1 MGFTECLIHK
11 SSLLSLSLGALD
23 ALSADGFTNVSVINC
38 GFYIDLHQQIGEWSA
53 FTPEPIQC
61 LSFSA
66 IINDSE
72 VINLHVLKIK
82 LIVLFRHAV
91 PAATGC
97 TSVPVTRMDFQDVAS
112 HCLRYR
118 MRVSSYI
125 IVKYVRLCH

>member
-1 MGFTECLIHK
+1 MKGCDRTQMGLCLIHK
-11 SSLLSLSLGALD
+11 SSLLSLSLSALD
-23 ALSADGFTNVSVINC
+23 ALLTEEADRFTNVSVINC

-91 PAATGC
+91 PAA
-97 TSVPVTRMDFQDVAS
+97 RRQQDAHQCRS
-112 HCLRYR
+112 QGWISKTLQA
-118 MRVSSYI
+118 I
-125 IVKYVRLCH
+125 A